1 MFTGIIETQGILCDI
16 LKDGKNT
23 ILEIESPI
31 TQSLKV
37 DQSIAHD
44 GVCLTISEIKENKYK
59 VVAIDETLQRTTI
72 NDWTIG
78 KSINLERAMG
88 TESRFDGHWVQ
99 GHVDTIAQCIEITSQ
114 MGSWIFTFA
123 LQKEPSEILLVE
135 KGSICINGISL
146 TLLVP
151 IENKFSVAIIPY
163 TYQHTNIQFLQIGD
177 WVNIEFDILGK
188 YIHRNIQHYLGAMRQ
203 V

>member
-1 MFTGIIETQGILCDI
+1 MFTGIIETQGTLCEI
-16 LKDGKNT
+16 SKDGKNT

-31 TQSLKV
+31 TQFLKV
-37 DQSIAHD
+37 DQSVAHD
-44 GVCLTISEIKENKYK
+44 GVCLTITEIQGNKYK

-72 NDWTIG
+72 NDWSIG

-88 TESRFDGHWVQ
+88 ADSRFDGHWVQ
-99 GHVDTIAQCIEITSQ
+99 GHVDTIARCIDIKSE
-114 MGSWIFTFA
+114 MGSWIYTFE
-123 LQKEPSEILLVE
+123 LQEEPTEILLVE

-151 IENKFSVAIIPY
+151 FENQFSVAIIPY
-163 TYQHTNIQFLQIGD
+163 TYEHTNIQFIQIGSV
-177 WVNIEFDILGK
+177 VNIEFDILGK
-188 YIHRNIQHYLGAMRQ
+188 YIHRNIQHYLSAMRP